1 MSKFRSFIFPRWL
14 FVMFFSIVC
23 FTIAIIPLTISGFS
37 SKSFWTKGDHM
48 PTPRGEH
55 GAAIVDDKIYVIG
68 GRERPGFK
76 TDVVEVYDLK
86 SKEWST
92 AAPLPVGLDHFGLAV
107 NKGKLY
113 VVGGTMSNDSL
124 SNKLQVYD
132 PTVDKWEEAKAMPV
146 PRTALVANFI
156 NGILYAIGGIDD
168 AHNVLTTNLAYDPKN
183 DTWTEKAPMP
193 TARHHLTASVVDGK
207 LYVIGGR
214 LFGDGI
220 DSPVDEALSNF
231 DDNEMYDPV
240 TNTWTK
246 LMQMPTKR
254 SGLASTAVGYDIYV
268 IGGQSVKG
276 AFNTNE
282 KYNTKN
288 NTWTTEPPLPTPR
301 LGLRAVADNNT
312 IYVLGGQGP
321 THGMINSVVEI
332 FHVLDQP

>member
-1 MSKFRSFIFPRWL
+1 MILSQKSGVLRS
-14 FVMFFSIVC
+14 
-23 FTIAIIPLTISGFS
+23 
-37 SKSFWTKGDHM
+37 
-48 PTPRGEH
+48 
-55 GAAIVDDKIYVIG
+55 
-68 GRERPGFK
+68 
-76 TDVVEVYDLK
+76 
-86 SKEWST
+86 
-92 AAPLPVGLDHFGLAV
+92 PLPVGLDHFGLAV
-107 NKGKLY
+107 NNGKLY
-113 VVGGTMSNDSL
+113 VIGGTMSNDSL

-132 PTVDKWEEAKAMPV
+132 PTVDKWEEAKAMPA

-168 AHNVLTTNLAYDPKN
+168 AHNVLTTNQAYDPKS

-214 LFGDGI
+214 LLGDGI
-220 DSPVDEALSNF
+220 DRPVDEALSNF

-246 LMQMPTKR
+246 LLQMPTKR
-254 SGLASTAVGYDIYV
+254 SGLASATVGNDIYV
-268 IGGQSVKG
+268 LGGQSVKG
-276 AFNTNE
+276 TFNTNE

-312 IYVLGGQGP
+312 IYVFGGQGP
-321 THGMINSVVEI
+321 SPSRTNSLVEI
-332 FHVLDQP
+332 FHALD